1 MVCENALAWKQGN
14 YSLGSWTNEFGLF
27 LDVDFIVRLSNDV
40 MQRHY
45 NSLGTSNSFSKTDN
59 FQGLRGR
66 LILGRQYEFG
76 KYGKGLNLPLLVFIP
91 LRNAV
96 AELAESVPC
105 WSTVYV
111 LARADHGNTSQLRT
125 FSSPVFPFCC
135 PSRIRVAVMVV
146 IPIPSPR
153 NKIALLAVLVFGFNL
168 RLSSTSFTPAL
179 YHSLLSWFRK
189 MSPLTPGKMKRHG
202 HW

>member
-1 MVCENALAWKQGN
+1 
-14 YSLGSWTNEFGLF
+14 
-27 LDVDFIVRLSNDV
+27 

-59 FQGLRGR
+59 FQGLRGQ
-66 LILGRQYEFG
+66 LIFGRQYEFG
-76 KYGKGLNLPLLVFIP
+76 KYGKSLNLPLLVFIP

-96 AELAESVPC
+96 AVLAESVPC
-105 WSTVYV
+105 SSTEYV

-125 FSSPVFPFCC
+125 FSSPVLPFCC
-135 PSRIRVAVMVV
+135 PSRNRVAVMVV

-153 NKIALLAVLVFGFNL
+153 NKIALLAVLVFAFNL

-179 YHSLLSWFRK
+179 YHALLS
-189 MSPLTPGKMKRHG
+189 
-202 HW
+202 